1 MLSNKNIK
9 SPGTKDREQGD
20 KIKGQLFVVSGPS
33 GVGKSTLIERFLKE
47 NTNAVF
53 SVSYTTRGARKGEV
67 NGKNYYF
74 IDEKTFMEMT
84 ERESFLEWE
93 NVHGYFYGT
102 PKKEALEILETGR
115 DILLDIDVKGALNVK
130 KQYPDA
136 CLIFIEPPSKDE
148 LIQRLSFRKEQEIE
162 IRMGRVK
169 EEIDKKYL
177 FEYTIINDNLEEAY
191 TEFKNIIETVKGKAN
206 GKDNR

>member
-1 MLSNKNIK
+1 MWND
-9 SPGTKDREQGD
+9 KDVSSTEDKEQKD
-20 KIKGQLFVVSGPS
+20 KIKGQLFVISGPS
-33 GVGKSTLIERFLKE
+33 GVGKSTLIERFLNK
-47 NTNAVF
+47 NRNAVF

-74 IDEKTFMEMT
+74 IDEKTFKEMA
-84 ERESFLEWE
+84 ENGSFLEWE

-102 PKKEALEILETGR
+102 PKKEVLEILETGK

-136 CLIFIEPPSKDE
+136 CLVFIEPPSKDE
-148 LIQRLSFRKEQEIE
+148 LIKRLSFRKEQEIE
-162 IRMGRVK
+162 IRMKRVQ

-177 FEYTIINDNLEEAY
+177 FEYTIINDNLEKAY
-191 TEFKNIIETVKGKAN
+191 TTFKHIIETVKGKKN